1 MAATGP
7 VASNSGLWSGGW
19 PVFICSQ
26 KLYHFV
32 AKLDGVN
39 KARKSCE
46 DYTIVTELQKY
57 VFSCHKILNFFGF
70 CDKYL

>member
-19 PVFICSQ
+19 PGSICSQ
-26 KLYHFV
+26 NLYHFV

-46 DYTIVTELQKY
+46 DYRIVTELQKY
-57 VFSCHKILNFFGF
+57 VFFLSQNLKFFGF
-70 CDKYL
+70 L

>member
-1 MAATGP
+1 MTNTYE
-7 VASNSGLWSGGW
+7 SRKKS
-19 PVFICSQ
+19 
-26 KLYHFV
+26 HFV

-57 VFSCHKILNFFGF
+57 VFSCHKILNFLCFVTNTYESR
-70 CDKYL
+70 KN